1 MAGAALGCLPFSFII
16 KTFMHRYGSVV
27 FGFLIV
33 SVGSLCVAQSGKPAL
48 PGAASV
54 AQHAIKLAESGH
66 CSEALPALKKIIN
79 QPGDKDLKR
88 SVGLNG
94 VRCAMTLN
102 QTNTALVFLQVL
114 THDFPRDPD
123 VLYLA
128 VHAYSDLSTR
138 ASQELAE
145 NAPGSYQAH
154 ELLAESFEMQG
165 KWNDAAKE
173 YQTILKQN
181 PNLPGIH
188 FRLGRVL
195 LSEPNPPPTMA
206 EEAQQQFEAELKIDP
221 TNAGAEYI
229 LGELA
234 GQKQQWEEAITH
246 FTRASK
252 LDPGFGAAFVGLGAS
267 LVSEKRFAD
276 AIPPLETAVKLQPS
290 NPAAHYNLAVA
301 YSRSGHKAEA
311 EREFAIHRQLLQHGS
326 GGSGGE
332 PAAETPPPSPN

>member
-1 MAGAALGCLPFSFII
+1 MRRPLL
-16 KTFMHRYGSVV
+16 VV
-27 FGFLIV
+27 CGFLILLT
-33 SVGSLCVAQSGKPAL
+33 GSRSAAQG
-48 PGAASV
+48 GDAASSSKSSV

-66 CSEALPALKKIIN
+66 CAEALPSLKRFIN
-79 QPGDKDLKR
+79 QAGTSDLKR
-88 SVGLNG
+88 SLGLNG

-102 QTNTALVFLQVL
+102 QTNTALIFLQVL
-114 THDFPRDPD
+114 TRDFPRDPD

-138 ASQELAE
+138 ASQQLAE

-165 KWNDAAKE
+165 KWDDAARE

-181 PNLPGIH
+181 PSMPGIH

-206 EEAQQQFEAELKIDP
+206 EEAQQQFEDELKIDP

-234 GQKQQWEEAITH
+234 GQKQQWDEAIGH

-276 AIPPLETAVKLQPS
+276 AIPPLETAVKLQPG

-301 YSRSGHKAEA
+301 YSRSGRKAEA
-311 EREFAIHRQLLQHGS
+311 DREFAIHRELLQHGS
-326 GGSGGE
+326 QGGGE
-332 PAAETPPPSPN
+332 PAAGSPPPKSQ